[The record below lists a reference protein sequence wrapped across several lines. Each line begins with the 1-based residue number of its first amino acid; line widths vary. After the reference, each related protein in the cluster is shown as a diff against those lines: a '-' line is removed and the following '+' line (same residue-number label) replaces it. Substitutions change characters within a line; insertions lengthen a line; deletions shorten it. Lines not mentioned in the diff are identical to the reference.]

1 MGYEISANSRIAI
14 IVTFA
19 VYTLGMIAIGLY
31 SKKSM
36 DKTAIDKYV
45 DEFYTGGRGM
55 GALVVA
61 MMVAAGLCSAG
72 TFLGG
77 PGLAYTVGLTW
88 VMAGFSQIFM
98 NFTILGEIG
107 KKVGIVA
114 RRINAQSYLDLFV
127 SRYNKNKFIGLF
139 GVLAVIMFLG
149 SYVVAQFVGGAR
161 LFESMTG
168 LSYTLGLAL
177 FAGLVLITAALGGIK
192 GVATAIVFQG
202 IVMTIS
208 VITLFIATLR
218 YLGPLEPVYNQII
231 ALESSVVTP
240 WTWSPTYQF
249 SMWVV
254 YGLVWIGLPHG
265 AMATLTYKDTKSMHK
280 AIMMGVVFVLIWTL
294 ALIWT
299 GNLGRAIFPD
309 LKVPDQI
316 IPSIAMKVLPP
327 WLAGLT
333 LAGVAGAIQSTV
345 GSMVIII
352 SSTFVKNAYQ
362 SMINP
367 KADSKK
373 LKKVTIMS
381 TVVIC
386 IVIFVLSLNPPNALQ
401 FMITFAVG
409 GLGSSFF
416 WPLLLGI
423 YWKRANEY
431 GAAAGM
437 VGGMV
442 TYILGAGKYLP
453 ITMGMNAIIVALIV
467 SLLLTVL
474 ISLATPKP
482 PKGIVMIWF
491 GKHYPKEAISK

>member
-1 MGYEISANSRIAI
+1 
-14 IVTFA
+14 
-19 VYTLGMIAIGLY
+19 
-31 SKKSM
+31 
-36 DKTAIDKYV
+36 
-45 DEFYTGGRGM
+45 
-55 GALVVA
+55 
-61 MMVAAGLCSAG
+61 
-72 TFLGG
+72 
-77 PGLAYTVGLTW
+77 
-88 VMAGFSQIFM
+88 
-98 NFTILGEIG
+98 
-107 KKVGIVA
+107 
-114 RRINAQSYLDLFV
+114 
-127 SRYNKNKFIGLF
+127 
-139 GVLAVIMFLG
+139 
-149 SYVVAQFVGGAR
+149 
-161 LFESMTG
+161 
-168 LSYTLGLAL
+168 
-177 FAGLVLITAALGGIK
+177 
-192 GVATAIVFQG
+192 
-202 IVMTIS
+202 
-208 VITLFIATLR
+208 
-218 YLGPLEPVYNQII
+218 
-231 ALESSVVTP
+231 
-240 WTWSPTYQF
+240 
-249 SMWVV
+249 MWVV

>member
-1 MGYEISANSRIAI
+1 MGYEVSAGSRIAI
-14 IVTFA
+14 IITFA
-19 VYTLGMIAIGLY
+19 VYTAGMIAIGLY

-36 DKTAIDKYV
+36 DKTAVDKYV

-77 PGLAYTVGLTW
+77 PGLGYSMGLTW
-88 VMAGFSQIFM
+88 VMGGFSQIFM
-98 NFTILGEIG
+98 NFTVLGEIG

-114 RRINAQSYLDLFV
+114 RRINAQSYIDLFI
-127 SRYNKNKFIGLF
+127 SRYNKNKFIGVF

-168 LSYTLGLAL
+168 LSYTLGLVL

-192 GVATAIVFQG
+192 GVATAVVFQG
-202 IVMTIS
+202 IVMTVS
-208 VITLFIATLR
+208 VVTLFIVTLN
-218 YLGPLEPVYNQII
+218 YLGPLDHVYKELI
-231 ALESSVVTP
+231 AIDPAVVTP
-240 WTWSPTYQF
+240 WTWSPSYQF

-254 YGLVWIGLPHG
+254 YGLVYIGLPHG
-265 AMATLTYKDTKSMHK
+265 AMATLMYKDTKSMHK
-280 AIMMGVVFVLIWTL
+280 AIMMGVVFVLIWTI

-299 GNLGRAIFPD
+299 GSLGRAMFPD

-352 SSTFVKNAYQ
+352 SSTFVRNAYQ
-362 SMINP
+362 SIINP
-367 KADSKK
+367 NADSRK
-373 LKKVTIMS
+373 LKKVTIAS
-381 TVVIC
+381 TVIIC
-386 IVIFVLSLNPPNALQ
+386 AAIFLLSINPPDALQ
-401 FMITFAVG
+401 FMITFAIG
-409 GLGSSFF
+409 GLGASFF

-423 YWKRANEY
+423 YWRRANEY

-437 VGGMV
+437 AGGIT
-442 TYILGAGKYLP
+442 TYILGAGNYLP
-453 ITMGMNAIIVALIV
+453 ISMGMNAIVVALIV
-467 SLLLTVL
+467 SGLLTVL
-474 ISLATPKP
+474 ISLVTPKP

-491 GKHYPKEAISK
+491 GKSYPKAVSE